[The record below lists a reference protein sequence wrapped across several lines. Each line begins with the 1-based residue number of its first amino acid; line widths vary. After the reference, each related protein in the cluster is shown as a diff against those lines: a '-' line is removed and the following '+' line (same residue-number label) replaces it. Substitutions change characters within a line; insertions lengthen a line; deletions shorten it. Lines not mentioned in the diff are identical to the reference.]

1 MGADRFERTDDLYDD
16 DDLVNYSEILINTNA
31 MRRENHPNNPRPK
44 SSKSWKWN
52 NVVKDIWD
60 DKDNYE
66 GRGTNTI
73 VILSDPNG
81 LLERLDLLMASRE
94 AGNTGTRNELV
105 SICDELL
112 RHKIIN
118 KNEYKNI
125 MLRL

>member
-1 MGADRFERTDDLYDD
+1 
-16 DDLVNYSEILINTNA
+16 
-31 MRRENHPNNPRPK
+31 MRRDNDPNNPRPK
-44 SSKSWKWN
+44 SSKSRKWN
-52 NVVKDIWD
+52 NVVKNIWD
-60 DKDNYE
+60 NKDVFE
-66 GRGTNTI
+66 GEGTKTI
-73 VILSDPNG
+73 VIPSNPNA

-112 RHKIIN
+112 RQKIIN

>member
-1 MGADRFERTDDLYDD
+1 M
-16 DDLVNYSEILINTNA
+16 IKTNA
-31 MRRENHPNNPRPK
+31 MRREYDPANPRPR
-44 SSKSWKWN
+44 SSTSLKWKK
-52 NVVKDIWD
+52 VVKGIWD
-60 DKDNYE
+60 EYKASFK
-66 GRGTNTI
+66 GTGTKTI
-73 VILSDPNG
+73 VIPSDPNA

-112 RHKIIN
+112 RQKIIN